1 MRSVKAICISLC
13 AVAALVLSACGG
25 GGGNSSSGPTQI
37 TLWYTQGQSATAA
50 INTIVTNFNTM
61 HSNIHVTAQPVDFS
75 VAHDQFAN
83 AARAGNAPDIMR
95 VDASWIAEFAKNL
108 YLTDLT
114 NQVTDTSDFNPAA
127 IANDTYQG
135 KLYAEPE
142 TVELP
147 VLYYNM
153 ALLQG
158 AGISQPPATMDDLLT
173 DAQKLSQGNVGQY
186 GFATQGSTFY
196 VTPFLYADGG
206 DLVSSDGKTALVNNA
221 QSVSGFTRLLTMIKA
236 NAVLPYTSGTAIT
249 DAENAFK
256 SGKVALLFDESFEL
270 SNLQS
275 GSAFQGANAANLGIA
290 PIPMGTAGDVP
301 RALAGGAS
309 YAIYHGSPNP
319 AAAMTFLKYLNSAQ
333 NQVAVTQTDGTLPA
347 RLSAYTPTLLQTASI
362 QALYNLLG
370 TAHARPVL
378 TTAGSLYSTFDSDIQ
393 PALTGSANAQDT
405 LNKVA
410 SDWAP
415 LLGNG

>member
-1 MRSVKAICISLC
+1 MRYVKALCISLC
-13 AVAALVLSACGG
+13 AVAALVMSACGG
-25 GGGNSSSGPTQI
+25 GGGNGSSGPTQVL
-37 TLWYTQGQSATAA
+37 LWYTQGQGATAA
-50 INTIVTNFNTM
+50 MNTIVNNFNNA
-61 HSNIHVTAQPVDFS
+61 HSNIHVTAQPIDFS
-75 VAHDQFAN
+75 TAHAQFAN
-83 AARAGNAPDIMR
+83 AARAGNAADIMR

-108 YLTDLT
+108 YLEDLT
-114 NQVTDTSDFNPAA
+114 GQISDTSDFNAA
-127 IANDTYQG
+127 TIADDTYQG
-135 KLYAEPE
+135 TLYAVPE

-158 AGISQPPATMDDLLT
+158 AGISQAPTTMDDFVT
-173 DAQKLSQGNVGQY
+173 DAQKLAQGNTGQY
-186 GFATQGSTFY
+186 GFATEGTTFY

-221 QSVSGFTRLLTMIKA
+221 QSASGFTRLLNLIKA
-236 NAVLPYTSGTAIT
+236 NAMLPYATGTAAT

-256 SGKVALLFDESFEL
+256 SGKVALLFDESYEL

-290 PIPMGTAGDVP
+290 PIPMGTAGDKP

-309 YAIYHGSPNP
+309 YGIYHGSPHP
-319 AAAMTFLKYLNSAQ
+319 DAAMTFLQYLNSAQ
-333 NQVAVTQTDGTLPA
+333 NQAAVAQADGTLPA
-347 RLSAYTPTLLQTASI
+347 RSSAYTPVLLQSASI
-362 QALYNLLG
+362 QAFHNLLG

-378 TTAGSLYSTFDSDIQ
+378 TTAGSLYSTFDTDIQ
-393 PALTGSANAQDT
+393 PALTGSATAQDA

-410 SDWAP
+410 ADWAP